1 MSPNLIAEHD
11 KTLYWPDSIDMDSGH
26 FVWLQ
31 FTSKSGRH
39 YRALLED
46 YHNEMAILYVKDELS
61 DEHIASYVLSFEL
74 TPPLDL
80 GTRIPQVESAYV
92 DADYQLGGVSTA
104 VYKTIIEHYGAV
116 ISDTHQTE
124 AGMLLWLF
132 GIPKESSLEITLLT
146 VVDGKL
152 EFKTNATGAR
162 YVYQGDIQAMQA
174 VADTIWGN
182 PDNVELSD
190 PISLG
195 FHPTWHDRSDH
206 VLIATKIDT

>member
-11 KTLYWPDSIDMDSGH
+11 KTLYWPDSVDMDCGH

-31 FTSKSGRH
+31 FTSNSGRH

-46 YHNEMAILYVKDELS
+46 YHNEMAMLYVKDELS
-61 DEHIASYVLSFEL
+61 GEHIANYILSFEL
-74 TPPLDL
+74 TPLLGL
-80 GTRIPQVESAYV
+80 GTHIPQVESAYV

-104 VYKTIIEHYGAV
+104 VYKMIIEHYGAV
-116 ISDTHQTE
+116 ISDTRQTE

-132 GIPKESSLEITLLT
+132 GIPKERSLEITLLT
-146 VVDGKL
+146 VVDDKL

-182 PDNVELSD
+182 PDNVGLSD
-190 PISLG
+190 PVSLG
-195 FHPTWHDRSDH
+195 FLPTWHDRSDQ
-206 VLIATKIDT
+206 VLVATKIDN